1 MTALVATPIALYLF
15 WQGGN
20 LFAASMLLLALAAW
34 FEYVVMMKQKSLTP
48 LSWIG
53 GGLVLTMVASAW
65 ISGLALITPLA
76 FAGLSI
82 TLSLTVLNYKRFF
95 IQDALYNLFGVLY
108 VAIPF
113 AHFIALRLM
122 PDGMG
127 MNYFAMAMLGT
138 WACDTA
144 AYFGGTRWGR
154 HKLCPP
160 VSPAKS
166 VEGALFGFIGCIIT
180 IVIAGEYFGLTMTD
194 RIFCGGVVGVFV
206 SLAIW

>member
-138 WACDTA
+138 WVVIRQLILAVPVGDAQTLPTGESGQMCGRGVFWFYRLYYYNCD
-144 AYFGGTRWGR
+144 
-154 HKLCPP
+154 
-160 VSPAKS
+160 S
-166 VEGALFGFIGCIIT
+166 
-180 IVIAGEYFGLTMTD
+180 GEYFGLTMTD
-194 RIFCGGVVGVFV
+194 RIFCAVWLAFFV

>member
-127 MNYFAMAMLGT
+127 MNYFAMACWNLG
-138 WACDTA
+138 
-144 AYFGGTRWGR
+144 
-154 HKLCPP
+154 L
-160 VSPAKS
+160 
-166 VEGALFGFIGCIIT
+166 
-180 IVIAGEYFGLTMTD
+180 
-194 RIFCGGVVGVFV
+194 
-206 SLAIW
+206 